1 MEFIE
6 APLFTKYIYD
16 YLNEEEYMA
25 MQWYLSL
32 HPDSGA
38 MISGSGGLRKI
49 RWKAKGQ
56 GKSGGIRTIYYHK
69 STENQI
75 WLLTVYGK
83 NEVESIPAYL
93 LKKIKEEIIK

>member
-38 MISGSGGLRKI
+38 MISGSGGLER
-49 RWKAKGQ
+49 
-56 GKSGGIRTIYYHK
+56 
-69 STENQI
+69 
-75 WLLTVYGK
+75 
-83 NEVESIPAYL
+83 
-93 LKKIKEEIIK
+93 